1 MITIDGTTGS
11 GKTTIARELA
21 KLLNHKYVDCEAIY
35 RTVAMKILEEKIDLN
50 NEDEVSR
57 VFRSMDFEQDVI
69 DGKSV
74 ITCNGIDIS
83 NDLHTPEIETI
94 RSQLESQPGVR
105 FHITAVLHVWGSSGN
120 MVIEGQDVSVYIF
133 PDSDYKFFLDASPEI
148 RLERKYQALI
158 AKGFIGSRDDVHK
171 EITQRDAENL
181 SRKMIPSKK
190 ASDTLIIDTG
200 NLTTDQVVDKLFAI
214 IRN

>member
-1 MITIDGTTGS
+1 MVRQVL
-11 GKTTIARELA
+11 GKQPTAQGLA

-35 RTVAMKILEEKIDLN
+35 HAVAMKILEEKIDLN

-57 VFRSMDFEQDVI
+57 VFRSMDFEQD
-69 DGKSV
+69 GTGSESV

-83 NDLHTPEIETI
+83 NDLNTPEIETI

-105 FHITAVLHVWGSSGN
+105 FHITAVLHVWGASGN

-133 PDSDYKFFLDASPEI
+133 PDSDYKFFLDAPPEI
-148 RLERKYQALI
+148 RVERKFQALK
-158 AKGFIGSRDDVHK
+158 AKGYSGSQEDVQK
-171 EITQRDAENL
+171 EITQRDADNL

-190 ASDTLIIDTG
+190 ASDTLIIDTA